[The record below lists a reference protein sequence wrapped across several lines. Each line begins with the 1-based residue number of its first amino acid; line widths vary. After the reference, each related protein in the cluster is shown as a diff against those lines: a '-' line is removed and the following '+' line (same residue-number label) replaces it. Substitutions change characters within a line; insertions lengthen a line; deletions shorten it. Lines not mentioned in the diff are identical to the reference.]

1 MRCAREAAAAV
12 AVVLSHYMNAAY
24 KAPKDLERKAA
35 AVTGGAGIPA
45 FAAAAA
51 SSNGYDT

>member
-1 MRCAREAAAAV
+1 MGCAREAAAAV